1 MTAEA
6 RPGVFSSWLILAG
19 LFVICMAAWAGA
31 GVILWLVYA

>member
-6 RPGVFSSWLILAG
+6 RPGVFSSWLILAA